1 MRIQTWILDRFSVKI
16 MAQVGWVGNGGR
28 FFTTI
33 LMCFMYF
40 AGLETD
46 AGEGISKEVD
56 VERIEF
62 FVKEEVTEVEE

>member
-1 MRIQTWILDRFSVKI
+1 